1 MLYELDLRMATQTK
15 GSSDCFRIV
24 EHGENRVAGLKELVV
39 LTFWGAKVDLGRNDV
54 PCAYA

>member
-1 MLYELDLRMATQTK
+1 MATQTK